1 MQACVQTGFL
11 EDAPVCDMAM
21 IEVGEMPEMKG

>member
-1 MQACVQTGFL
+1 MQACVRAAFL
-11 EDAPVCDMAM
+11 EDVLVCDMAM